1 MDRSA
6 LRACARDE
14 RWRLEARAMD
24 QDRTDQKR
32 DEETGHWVSDLRP
45 GATHEAKVDK
55 GVEDTFPASDPVHK
69 GGATGFIS
77 PDGTDTAIHGH
88 AAVRASQVG
97 GSARAALNQ
106 HPLPALLIAG
116 AVGFVFGLLTNGRR

>member
-1 MDRSA
+1 MDR
-6 LRACARDE
+6 
-14 RWRLEARAMD
+14 
-24 QDRTDQKR
+24 DRTDQKR

-69 GGATGFIS
+69 GGATGFIF
-77 PDGTDTAIHGH
+77 PDGKDTAVHGH
-88 AAVRASQVG
+88 AVAQAGQAG
-97 GSARAALNQ
+97 GAARAALDQ

-116 AVGFVFGLLTNGRR
+116 AVGFVFGLLTNDRR

>member
-1 MDRSA
+1 MDK
-6 LRACARDE
+6 
-14 RWRLEARAMD
+14 
-24 QDRTDQKR
+24 DRTDQKR

-55 GVEDTFPASDPVHK
+55 GVEDTFPASDPVHR
-69 GGATGFIS
+69 GGTTGFIA

-88 AAVRASQVG
+88 AAVRASQTG
-97 GSARAALNQ
+97 GGPRAALNQ

>member
-1 MDRSA
+1 MN
-6 LRACARDE
+6 
-14 RWRLEARAMD
+14 

-32 DEETGHWVSDLRP
+32 DEETGHWVSDLHA
-45 GATHEAKVDK
+45 GATSEAKVDK

-77 PDGTDTAIHGH
+77 PDGTDTAIHGQ
-88 AAVRASQVG
+88 AAVWDSQAG
-97 GSARAALNQ
+97 GTARAALNQ

-116 AVGFVFGLLTNGRR
+116 AVGFVFGLLTNDRR